1 MRILIVNDDSVSASG
16 LVPLV
21 RFCQK
26 YGQVTTV
33 VPKFEQSGKS
43 HGIELLK
50 PFEAKQVELEPG
62 ITAWVVDS
70 TPADCVRFAI
80 HGMHLQ
86 FDLCISG
93 INRGFNMGTDIL
105 YSGTVSAACE
115 AALQGV
121 NSLAVSTSRP
131 YYEEAV
137 NHMEQ
142 VFDFIFGNRLF
153 EKNKIYNVNIPPQG
167 KEFLIT
173 RQGGPFFSD
182 DYQEVEPDM
191 YQRLLD
197 NARIH
202 DAQISHC
209 GYKMVFPS
217 GKIDYYYNSGKLVV
231 QAGQQ
236 GCTDLLDG
244 GFVEPGLVN
253 KLYRKELFEGLRD
266 WLDTSIRIIED
277 LLMKFYLFRQVKTAF
292 FEDVCPY
299 HYVLRKGSAATSKVN
314 DHKLRDP
321 LRVLKLLY
329 EETKDVPAWNQI
341 VERRMMYQLV
351 GSSTMSL
358 GKQRKLIKPVRKE
371 ARKELR
377 QRLLRTLKSGTCDVK
392 LKIMVLWAA
401 VWPASYGWVHRIY
414 AKLTGV
420 DKKYNVE

>member
-80 HGMHLQ
+80 HGMHLK

-121 NSLAVSTSRP
+121 NSLAISTSRP

-191 YQRLLD
+191 YQ
-197 NARIH
+197 A
-202 DAQISHC
+202 C
-209 GYKMVFPS
+209 GKCVYE
-217 GKIDYYYNSGKLVV
+217 NSG
-231 QAGQQ
+231 
-236 GCTDLLDG
+236 DLS
-244 GFVEPGLVN
+244 
-253 KLYRKELFEGLRD
+253 
-266 WLDTSIRIIED
+266 LDTDAVMSGYFSVTPLTTDRTNWE
-277 LLMKFYLFRQVKTAF
+277 LYHVLKTAL
-292 FEDVCPY
+292 E
-299 HYVLRKGSAATSKVN
+299 
-314 DHKLRDP
+314 
-321 LRVLKLLY
+321 
-329 EETKDVPAWNQI
+329 Q
-341 VERRMMYQLV
+341 
-351 GSSTMSL
+351 
-358 GKQRKLIKPVRKE
+358 
-371 ARKELR
+371 
-377 QRLLRTLKSGTCDVK
+377 
-392 LKIMVLWAA
+392 
-401 VWPASYGWVHRIY
+401 
-414 AKLTGV
+414 
-420 DKKYNVE
+420 